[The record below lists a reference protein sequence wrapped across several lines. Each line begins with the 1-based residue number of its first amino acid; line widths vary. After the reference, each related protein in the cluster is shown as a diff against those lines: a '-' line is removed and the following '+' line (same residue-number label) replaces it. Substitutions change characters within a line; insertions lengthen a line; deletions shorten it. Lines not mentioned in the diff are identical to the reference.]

1 MRRPATFAQE
11 NEYLRAQVR
20 QLQDA
25 LGIGLRWPAEWNL
38 SRRETALLGVLVSRE
53 VATWDGIMCALYGD
67 HPDPPCERIISVFM
81 YTLRRK
87 LAPHGF
93 TILTRRAHGFAIPA
107 EQRARLRAL
116 ASR

>member
-1 MRRPATFAQE
+1 MRRTATFAQE

-25 LGIGLRWPAEWNL
+25 LGIGLHWPAEWNL
-38 SRRETALLGVLVSRE
+38 SQRETALLGVLVSRE
-53 VATWDGIMCALYGD
+53 VATRDGIMCALYGD
-67 HPDPPCERIISVFM
+67 RPNPPCERIINVFM
-81 YTLRRK
+81 YKLRSK
-87 LAPHGF
+87 LAPRGF
-93 TILTRRAHGFAIPA
+93 TILTRRAHGFAIPP